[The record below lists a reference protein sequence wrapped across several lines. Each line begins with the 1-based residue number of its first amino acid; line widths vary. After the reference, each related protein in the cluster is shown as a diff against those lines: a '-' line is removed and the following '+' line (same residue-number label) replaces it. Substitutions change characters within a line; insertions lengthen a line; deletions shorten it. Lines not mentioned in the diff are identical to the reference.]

1 MVNVKWVYTIDDKY
15 FQIVLRHGRKSG
27 IRKIY
32 VNKDMVE
39 RTKSLAGYFIDRGST
54 HTFKVGDRDATINIQ
69 RGKSASFTYVR
80 TPPSTV
86 PCASQPLPWRDT
98 GRASRLRPRPGMS
111 AHGYEEDADVHRS
124 RDDGHTR

>member
-39 RTKSLAGYFIDRGST
+39 RT
-54 HTFKVGDRDATINIQ
+54 
-69 RGKSASFTYVR
+69 
-80 TPPSTV
+80 
-86 PCASQPLPWRDT
+86 
-98 GRASRLRPRPGMS
+98 
-111 AHGYEEDADVHRS
+111 
-124 RDDGHTR
+124 